1 MLPSIDIIRSDV
13 NRALQED
20 LGSGDITSHII
31 DSTIQARAKI
41 ISREPMVVCGIP
53 WVEATF
59 KACDKTIHIDWCV
72 GDGDALQHPT
82 TLCHISGPIKH
93 ILSAERTALNFL
105 QTLSGTATVT
115 QTYVDA
121 LAGTSTKLLDTRKT
135 IPGLRAA
142 QKYAALCGGAQNH
155 RFGLYDAVLIKENHI
170 AICGSI
176 TKAVDLLRA
185 ENQDIWIEI
194 EVETMQEYQEAMS
207 LKPHRILLDNFT
219 HAMLKA
225 ILDIHDASICSLEVS
240 GNISLENI
248 RSYALPGIDYI
259 SVGSITKSVRAIDL
273 SLLIEFYDEKK

>member
-20 LGSGDITSHII
+20 LGAGDITSSII
-31 DSTIQARAKI
+31 DSTIQAQAKI

-53 WVEATF
+53 WVEEAF
-59 KACDKTIHIDWCV
+59 KACDNTIHIDWHV
-72 GDGDALQHPT
+72 SDGDILQNPT
-82 TLCHISGPIKH
+82 TLCDVSGPIKH

-105 QTLSGTATVT
+105 QTLSGTATMT
-115 QTYVDA
+115 KTYVDA

-176 TKAVDLLRA
+176 AKAVDLLRA
-185 ENQDIWIEI
+185 DNKDIWIEI
-194 EVETMQEYQEAMS
+194 EVENMAEYRETM
-207 LKPHRILLDNFT
+207 LLRPNRILLDNFT
-219 HAMLKA
+219 HTMLKEV
-225 ILDIHDASICSLEVS
+225 LDMHDASICSLEVS
-240 GNISLENI
+240 GNISIENI

-259 SVGSITKSVRAIDL
+259 SVGSITKSVRAVDL
-273 SLLIEFYDEKK
+273 SLLIESYDEKK